1 MDKEAGLEHT
11 FHRTKIVATVGP
23 ACDTYEKLLE
33 LVKAG
38 VNVFRLNFSHGSHED
53 KEKIIEHIR
62 RINEQEPYNICILGD
77 LQGPKLR
84 VGEIENGVIEIK
96 PGDVLT
102 FTNEKLVGTKERI
115 YVSYPNFHKDVKI
128 GNIIMIDD
136 GKLEVKV
143 SKILKNNDVQVV
155 VILGGPLSSKKG
167 INLPDTKISL
177 PALTEKDLVDLE
189 FIIQQ
194 KLDWV
199 ALSFVRT
206 AKDLVIL
213 RNKLTE
219 AKSKTKI
226 IAKIEKPE
234 ALQNIR
240 DIIVESDGIMVA
252 RGDLGVEL
260 PIEQVP
266 LIQKQLIRKC
276 LHRAKP
282 VIVATQMMES
292 MIERT
297 KPNRS
302 EITDVANAVLEGAD
316 AVMLSGET
324 ATGQHPTLVV
334 ETMRKI
340 IMEVER
346 TDYRYNL
353 EEVLQP
359 QPHSPSFLS
368 DAICYN
374 ACNLAKD
381 CNADALIGMTQSGY
395 TGFMLS
401 SYRPKAPLYIFT
413 KERSLVNQLSVS
425 WGVRAFYYDEEESLD
440 DIFQD
445 QIDILKE
452 SGFIKTGNVAVSTG
466 STPVAFASTHQ
477 CFKNYK
483 TGIRVSEFTS
493 LQVQMFFDSRGVF
506 CLLLFEVEQSGN
518 KNTHTFN
525 HSHHSSFN
533 IQHSSLIT
541 DHSFP
546 HRNDYSCNTQPTIL

>member
-1 MDKEAGLEHT
+1 MNKEAGIEHT

-38 VNVFRLNFSHGSHED
+38 VNVFRLNFSHGTHED
-53 KEKIIEHIR
+53 KAKIIGFILELNKR
-62 RINEQEPYNICILGD
+62 EPYNIAILAD

-84 VGEIENGVIEIK
+84 VGEIENGMMEIK

-102 FTNEKLVGTKERI
+102 FTNEKVIGNKERI
-115 YVSYPNFHKDVKI
+115 YVSYPNLHKDVKI

-143 SKILKNNDVQVV
+143 TKIVKNNDVEVV
-155 VILGGPLSSKKG
+155 VTLGGFLSSKKG
-167 INLPDTKISL
+167 VNLPDTKISL
-177 PALTEKDLVDLE
+177 PALTKKDLADLD
-189 FIIQQ
+189 FIIHQEV
-194 KLDWV
+194 DWI
-199 ALSFVRT
+199 ALSFVRSV
-206 AKDLVIL
+206 KDIIIL
-213 RNKLTE
+213 RNKLQE
-219 AKSKTKI
+219 AKSKIKI
-226 IAKIEKPE
+226 MAKIEKPE
-234 ALQNIR
+234 ALNNIR
-240 DIIVESDGIMVA
+240 DIIVESDGIMIA

-260 PIEQVP
+260 PVEQVP
-266 LIQKQLIRKC
+266 LIQKQLIKKC

-324 ATGQHPTLVV
+324 AMGQHPTLVV

-401 SYRPKAPLYIFT
+401 SYRPKSPLYIFT
-413 KERSLVNQLSVS
+413 KERSLVNQLSLS
-425 WGVRAFYYDEEESLD
+425 WGVRAFYYGEEESLD
-440 DIFQD
+440 DIFYD

-452 SGFIKTGNVAVSTG
+452 RGFVKPGHVVVSTG
-466 STPVAFASTHQ
+466 STPIHLHLPTNVLKIT
-477 CFKNYK
+477 K
-483 TGIRVSEFTS
+483 
-493 LQVQMFFDSRGVF
+493 
-506 CLLLFEVEQSGN
+506 VE
-518 KNTHTFN
+518 
-525 HSHHSSFN
+525 
-533 IQHSSLIT
+533 
-541 DHSFP
+541 
-546 HRNDYSCNTQPTIL
+546 